1 MCIFSI
7 IKSVIIKYNNTMNE
21 KLDRLE
27 DIKIENFV
35 WIIYIGIIALS
46 FYANSKE
53 KDFILY
59 NDLESKSEYQNLM
72 ILIFGILF
80 IIYIYFAIDSYMD
93 DKNLDD
99 DDTEKKKALIYASF
113 IGSFLILI
121 SGIIFLTIAILDDN
135 IDTEIA
141 FN

>member
-1 MCIFSI
+1 
-7 IKSVIIKYNNTMNE
+7 MNE

-59 NDLESKSEYQNLM
+59 NDLKSKSEYQNLM
-72 ILIFGILF
+72 ILIFGILL
-80 IIYIYFAIDSYMD
+80 IVYIYFAIDSYMD
-93 DKNLDD
+93 VKNLDDD